1 MIPAPSIPLLRRW
14 LWRLVLAGAALFVV
28 LTLIAA
34 WIMREQIFQ
43 TFLDP
48 GIPFQTYERPP
59 APDYA
64 LAEAWAVRPSA
75 PPEDPDTAAVF
86 FVHPTTYEGG
96 AHWNAPFDRPQE
108 AEVIARSA
116 LPNFA
121 APFLVH
127 DAALYAPHYRQAAL
141 YTFLNNREDSVQ
153 ARQLAFEDVR
163 AAFDAFAREIG
174 PDRPFIIAGAGQGA
188 SQALGVL
195 IHQVAP
201 NPELRARLAA
211 AYLMETAV
219 PLDLFAGPL
228 ADVPPCHRPEDV
240 RCVIAWAA
248 ARSNERGRI
257 EAITQRARAW
267 DASGDLVPVTGR
279 ALLCVNPVL
288 WTTAEDY
295 APARLHR
302 GGAAA
307 EGLDLT
313 EHQLFTM
320 SPAAGRILA
329 DLKVPVQV
337 RLYITPASR
346 MPTEFKN
353 LERDITEQLR
363 NYERVSEGKL
373 QFSVHNPQDDEDL
386 QQELAQKGIQPFQV
400 QSVEKDQIGV
410 KLIYSG
416 MTIAYKDFPDEV
428 IPRLLP
434 QTLPNLET
442 LVIAPVYR
450 LTRERS
456 PRVALFAPKQEV
468 DQQTAMMYLQQG
480 MQPPAPQD
488 RFSLVK
494 QLLGQ
499 EHYEVQEIELTED
512 SPIPADVDVLLVL
525 GPRDLQPRQVWEINR
540 ALSNGLPVMM
550 AVQAHE
556 YGYQPGQRGSWMIN
570 GTATASGLEDMLG
583 ELGLT
588 VVTDHFL
595 DQNSQMLELPREVN
609 LGGMRMQVREPVDTP
624 VQIRITQDQVNT
636 DQPVTNHIGQLLY
649 LWGTP
654 IDLDES
660 RLAEHDLQNETLL
673 ASSYRSWRAPFGQ
686 GMLTASEIDPAGKQ
700 MLGQQPLAVLATGE
714 FPDTFQGGEPPPW
727 PATAPPDADEAPAG
741 PGRVAPLQ
749 PATSQLLLIGCA
761 KMFDDMVLQGAQN
774 ALLLLNAV
782 DYLTGSEDLLTIRSK
797 QLTQRTI
804 RPVTAGERI
813 AWQFIAIALMP
824 IVFIIVGVVRTAK
837 RRGESARYRRELHGG
852 A

>member
-313 EHQLFTM
+313 DTPSPMAGQTGTRCEDGVLMIDQPRTRALRRAARVGEDRRTPTSNLFYM
-320 SPAAGRILA
+320 DIRIDA
-329 DLKVPVQV
+329 
-337 RLYITPASR
+337 
-346 MPTEFKN
+346 
-353 LERDITEQLR
+353 ERR
-363 NYERVSEGKL
+363 
-373 QFSVHNPQDDEDL
+373 
-386 QQELAQKGIQPFQV
+386 
-400 QSVEKDQIGV
+400 
-410 KLIYSG
+410 
-416 MTIAYKDFPDEV
+416 
-428 IPRLLP
+428 
-434 QTLPNLET
+434 LET
-442 LVIAPVYR
+442 LAGLLAEERRWAPPLEDIEEIDVAPVV
-450 LTRERS
+450 
-456 PRVALFAPKQEV
+456 P
-468 DQQTAMMYLQQG
+468 M
-480 MQPPAPQD
+480 
-488 RFSLVK
+488 
-494 QLLGQ
+494 
-499 EHYEVQEIELTED
+499 
-512 SPIPADVDVLLVL
+512 
-525 GPRDLQPRQVWEINR
+525 
-540 ALSNGLPVMM
+540 
-550 AVQAHE
+550 
-556 YGYQPGQRGSWMIN
+556 RG
-570 GTATASGLEDMLG
+570 G
-583 ELGLT
+583 
-588 VVTDHFL
+588 
-595 DQNSQMLELPREVN
+595 
-609 LGGMRMQVREPVDTP
+609 
-624 VQIRITQDQVNT
+624 
-636 DQPVTNHIGQLLY
+636 
-649 LWGTP
+649 
-654 IDLDES
+654 
-660 RLAEHDLQNETLL
+660 
-673 ASSYRSWRAPFGQ
+673 
-686 GMLTASEIDPAGKQ
+686 
-700 MLGQQPLAVLATGE
+700 
-714 FPDTFQGGEPPPW
+714 
-727 PATAPPDADEAPAG
+727 
-741 PGRVAPLQ
+741 
-749 PATSQLLLIGCA
+749 
-761 KMFDDMVLQGAQN
+761 
-774 ALLLLNAV
+774 
-782 DYLTGSEDLLTIRSK
+782 
-797 QLTQRTI
+797 
-804 RPVTAGERI
+804 
-813 AWQFIAIALMP
+813 
-824 IVFIIVGVVRTAK
+824 
-837 RRGESARYRRELHGG
+837 
-852 A
+852 